1 MDFSRAFDKVGH
13 QRLLVKLKYYGIE
26 GKTNKWIGS
35 FLADRKQ
42 TVVLEGER
50 SYEADVKSGVPQ
62 GSVLGPCLFLFYIND
77 LPQSLTSTVRL
88 FADDTIAYLTIQSQS
103 DAITLQNDLNKLG
116 AWEKLWQMEFH
127 PDKCQVLTITRKRQP
142 IHHEYSLHGH
152 ILQHVKSA
160 KYLGVTFDNKLCW
173 NDHINQV
180 ANKASRSLGFLR
192 RNLRIDSPELKT
204 TAYNALV
211 RPLVEYAPTVWD
223 PYTQKNKHRLEM
235 VQRRAARYVLRRY
248 HNTSSVTDMLH
259 ELKWETLEERRR
271 QQRLTMM
278 YKIHNGLVAVNKDAY
293 MCPATRLSKSNNPL
307 AYMIPDTGPDYYNQ
321 SYFPRTIR
329 EWNHLPTN
337 IVKATTLDSFKSRL
351 SALA

>member
-1 MDFSRAFDKVGH
+1 MELKGKQTNGLGAFL
-13 QRLLVKLKYYGIE
+13 QTENKL
-26 GKTNKWIGS
+26 
-35 FLADRKQ
+35 

-77 LPQSLTSTVRL
+77 LPLSLTSTVRL
-88 FADDTIAYLTIQSQS
+88 FADDTIAYLTIKSQT
-103 DAITLQNDLNKLG
+103 DANTLQDDLNKLG
-116 AWEKLWQMEFH
+116 IWAKLWQMEFH

-142 IHHEYSLHGH
+142 ILHTYSLHGH

-160 KYLGVTFDNKLCW
+160 KYLGVTFDHKLCW
-173 NDHINQV
+173 NDHIDQI
-180 ANKASRSLGFLR
+180 ASKASRSLGFLR
-192 RNLRIDSPELKT
+192 RNLQIDSPELKT

-223 PYTQKNKHRLEM
+223 PYTKKNAHRLEM

-248 HNTSSVTDMLH
+248 HNTSSVTEMLNVL
-259 ELKWETLEERRR
+259 EWDTLENRRR

-278 YKIHNGLVAVNKDAY
+278 YKIHHGLVAVNKDAY
-293 MCPATRLSKSNNPL
+293 MCPTIRPSKNNNNL

-329 EWNHLPTN
+329 EWNSLPTDTVN
-337 IVKATTLDSFKSRL
+337 AATLDSFRSRL
-351 SALA
+351 SALP